1 MKKNKFVE
9 KIEENIN
16 LMDKIYDNL
25 TKHVNVTDLVVD
37 KVVEL
42 SKKHLN
48 INYTR
53 NAIKLWFAQESIIVM
68 YETLLRYD
76 EHQRIE
82 EYFKKLKKEKK

>member
-16 LMDKIYDNL
+16 LMNKIYDNL
-25 TKHVNVTDLVVD
+25 TKHINVTDLVVD

-42 SKKHLN
+42 NKKHLN

-53 NAIKLWFAQESIIVM
+53 NAIKLWFSQESIIVM